1 MDQTPSSEVAI
12 PPIIH
17 GIGGSIGGA
26 VALYL
31 FYPLE
36 RGRIEMQQRIASH
49 RQPRS
54 LRENSPLNTEPEAL
68 GESWSVG
75 SNNSFGENSA
85 LSKDQQ
91 ISEIEIVQQK
101 DSLID
106 CLYSLWKR
114 HELYRGATPLALT
127 LGASNFLFFY
137 INEVVKRLMSQKSL
151 SNNIRS
157 LIASIFAGIC
167 NVLVMNPFWVA
178 NLRLVT
184 RGDSRSNI
192 FKELRHIARSQG
204 TTYLWNGT
212 AASFFLV
219 SNPVI
224 QFFLYDHL
232 KGNNINLGPIK
243 AFIDGAVAKA
253 IATVLTY
260 PLQLSQSILRM
271 QHDEHEH
278 QYTGTWDCL
287 TKIFCK
293 DGIEGLF
300 TGMQAKLLQTVLTA
314 AFTFLTYEQ
323 IVSAI
328 HATHQSILTRR
339 KLARTIP

>member
-1 MDQTPSSEVAI
+1 MAQSASSELAI

-36 RGRIEMQQRIASH
+36 RGRIEMQQRITSR
-49 RQPRS
+49 RQPHS
-54 LRENSPLNTEPEAL
+54 LPQNSPLSNDVDAR
-68 GESWSVG
+68 GDSWSVA
-75 SNNSFGENSA
+75 SNNSSGEKNA
-85 LSKDQQ
+85 LSEEQQ
-91 ISEIEIVQQK
+91 VSEIEVIPQN

-114 HELYRGATPLALT
+114 NELYRGATPLALT

-137 INEVVKRLMSQKSL
+137 MNEVVKRLMSQNSL

-157 LIASIFAGIC
+157 LIASVLAGIC

-184 RGDSRSNI
+184 HGDSRSNI
-192 FKELRHIARSQG
+192 FTELRQIARSQG
-204 TTYLWNGT
+204 IAYLWNGT
-212 AASFFLV
+212 AASFLLI

-232 KGNNINLGPIK
+232 KGNNVSIGPIK

-253 IATVLTY
+253 AATILTY
-260 PLQLSQSILRM
+260 PVQLSQAILRM

-287 TKIFCK
+287 TKIFFK

-300 TGMQAKLLQTVLTA
+300 TGMRAKLLQTVLTA

-328 HATHQSILTRR
+328 HATHQSLLTRR
-339 KLARTIP
+339 KLSRIIP